1 MLRYILSRF
10 MSEKI
15 DLKELDKDIFRVVV
29 FGSARLK
36 PGNEYYDD
44 IYRLG
49 FEIGKMG
56 ADVITGGGPGIM
68 EAANSGHFD
77 GSKGNPE
84 GKSIGIGIELPF
96 EESMNKHL
104 DIKEEH
110 KYFST
115 RLDKFM
121 QLSNIVVVAP
131 GGAGTLLEFAYT
143 WQLIQVGHINKMPI
157 VCVGKMWNGLLKWV
171 EETMLADGLISEGD
185 TDYIHVVDT
194 CDEAMS
200 IVKKQKELLES
211 NGGGFSGNLLCYG
224 NGGSCLLPETDKGF
238 K

>member
-1 MLRYILSRF
+1 MEDNSKKLPDS
-10 MSEKI
+10 SV
-15 DLKELDKDIFRVVV
+15 LKGDDFRVVV

-56 ADVITGGGPGIM
+56 ADVVTGGGPGIM
-68 EAANSGHFD
+68 EAANSGHYD
-77 GSKGNPE
+77 GSKGNEE

-96 EESMNKHL
+96 EESMNRHL

-115 RLDKFM
+115 RLDTFM
-121 QLSNIVVVAP
+121 RLSNIVVVAP

-143 WQLIQVGHINKMPI
+143 WQLIQVGHIYKMPI
-157 VCVGKMWNGLLKWV
+157 VCVGEMWQGLMDWI
-171 EETMLADGLISEGD
+171 EETMLRDGLISEGD
-185 TDYIHVVDT
+185 TDYIHVVKD
-194 CDEAMS
+194 CSEAMEV
-200 IVKKQKELLES
+200 IRKQHDLLVES
-211 NGGGFSGNLLCYG
+211 G
-224 NGGSCLLPETDKGF
+224 KGF
-238 K
+238 KGNLMCYGVDGGECEVPEVEKGF

>member
-1 MLRYILSRF
+1 
-10 MSEKI
+10 MSKNIETK
-15 DLKELDKDIFRVVV
+15 DLDINSFRVVI

-36 PGNEYYDD
+36 AGNEYYDD
-44 IYRLG
+44 VYRLG

-84 GKSIGIGIELPF
+84 GKSIGIGIKLPF

-110 KYFST
+110 MYFST

-157 VCVGKMWNGLLKWV
+157 VCVGEMWRGLIDWIHESMLK
-171 EETMLADGLISEGD
+171 DGLISEDD
-185 TDYIHVVDT
+185 TEYIHVVDT
-194 CDEAMS
+194 CEEALE

-211 NGGGFSGNLLCYG
+211 AGGGFAGNLLCYG
-224 NGGSCLLPETDKGF
+224 NGGSCLLPETKKGY
-238 K
+238 